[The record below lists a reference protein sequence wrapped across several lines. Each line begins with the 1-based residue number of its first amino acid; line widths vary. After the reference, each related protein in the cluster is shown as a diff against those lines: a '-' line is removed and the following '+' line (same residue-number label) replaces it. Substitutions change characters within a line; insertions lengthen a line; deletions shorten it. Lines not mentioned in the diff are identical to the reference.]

1 MVSSFSARG
10 RRSTFASSMARARG
24 PSCSASWPGEEVPM
38 NQSNSIRLIKRYGN
52 RKLYD
57 TLESRYITLEEIARL
72 VRSGSDVKVID
83 NENGDDLTTITFAQI
98 ILEEEKRRSSLL
110 SLGLLRDLIQ
120 HGEETLTTLRSSVDK
135 GIEAIGSMGELAGR
149 RVQEMVSGR
158 GSNAESSSIDVTPTG
173 AANSDDAQAK
183 GFFDDL
189 LSGPQRRLESL
200 QRSIDER
207 IKSITGHPAFQN
219 EVRRIER
226 SIKNLEARLARLRR
240 REETGSTPTDEI
252 R

>member
-1 MVSSFSARG
+1 
-10 RRSTFASSMARARG
+10 
-24 PSCSASWPGEEVPM
+24 M

-110 SLGLLRDLIQ
+110 SLSLLRELIQ
-120 HGEETLTTLRSSVDK
+120 HGEETLATLRSRVDK
-135 GIEAIGSMGELAGR
+135 GIEAIGSMGEAAGR

-158 GSNAESSSIDVTPTG
+158 GAERAASEPPPIDTAADVTG
-173 AANSDDAQAK
+173 AEANSK
-183 GFFDDL
+183 SFFDDL

-207 IKSITGHPAFQN
+207 IKSSVGRITGHPAFQN

-226 SIKNLEARLARLRR
+226 SIKNLEERLARLRR
-240 REETGSTPTDEI
+240 REESSSTPPDETP
-252 R
+252 

>member
-1 MVSSFSARG
+1 MTQTNA
-10 RRSTFASSMARARG
+10 
-24 PSCSASWPGEEVPM
+24 
-38 NQSNSIRLIKRYGN
+38 IRLIKRYGN

-72 VRSGSDVKVID
+72 VRGGSDVKVID
-83 NENGDDLTTITFAQI
+83 NENGDDLTAITFAQI

-110 SLGLLRDLIQ
+110 SLGLLRELIQ
-120 HGEETLTTLRSSVDK
+120 HGEETLTTLRSRVDK
-135 GIEAIGSMGELAGR
+135 GIEAIGTIGELAGR

-158 GSNAESSSIDVTPTG
+158 QSTEEHTNNAQPMSYSEPATSTSTNDVDLTDN
-173 AANSDDAQAK
+173 AASR

-207 IKSITGHPAFQN
+207 IKTSVGRITGHPAFQN

-226 SIKNLEARLARLRR
+226 SIKKLEERLARLRR
-240 REETGSTPTDEI
+240 EEIDQNPL
-252 R
+252 

>member
-1 MVSSFSARG
+1 VNDAG
-10 RRSTFASSMARARG
+10 G
-24 PSCSASWPGEEVPM
+24 
-38 NQSNSIRLIKRYGN
+38 IRLIKRYGN

-72 VRSGSDVKVID
+72 VRSGNDVKVID

-110 SLGLLRDLIQ
+110 SLGLLRELIQ
-120 HGEETLTTLRSSVDK
+120 HGEDTVANLRSRVDK
-135 GIEAIGSMGELAGR
+135 SIEVIGTMGEKAGR
-149 RVQEMVSGR
+149 RFQEIVSGR
-158 GSNAESSSIDVTPTG
+158 PGADELEIPPTSNAAHVPPPP
-173 AANSDDAQAK
+173 AAVVGDAATK

-189 LSGPQRRLESL
+189 LSGPQRRLEAL

-207 IKSITGHPAFQN
+207 IKSSVGRITGHPAFQH

-226 SIKNLEARLARLRR
+226 SIKKLEEQVARLR
-240 REETGSTPTDEI
+240 GGEI
-252 R
+252 GGAPPDGELPG

>member
-1 MVSSFSARG
+1 V
-10 RRSTFASSMARARG
+10 
-24 PSCSASWPGEEVPM
+24 
-38 NQSNSIRLIKRYGN
+38 NQSTAIRLIKRYGN

-83 NENGDDLTTITFAQI
+83 NENGGDLTTITFAQI

-110 SLGLLRDLIQ
+110 SLGLLRELIQ
-120 HGEETLTTLRSSVDK
+120 HGEDTIATLRSRVDK
-135 GIEAIGSMGELAGR
+135 GIEAIGSMSEMAGR
-149 RVQEMVSGR
+149 RVQEIVSGR
-158 GSNAESSSIDVTPTG
+158 GPSEPSAIGTAH
-173 AANSDDAQAK
+173 AAVEVENEAQPK

-189 LSGPQRRLESL
+189 ISGPQRRLESL

-207 IKSITGHPAFQN
+207 IKSSVGRITGHPAFQN

-226 SIKNLEARLARLRR
+226 SIKKLEERLARLRR
-240 REETGSTPTDEI
+240 REEVGPTPGTDI